1 MWKRRKSNADGDAP
15 AKKYQKK
22 SYGNES
28 NDNDAES
35 VVVCEIAHN
44 KRVSVR
50 SFNGKVMVDIR
61 ETYVNDAGEKCPG
74 KKGMC
79 VGLLFDFSILLRC
92 LMSRVYLGP
101 CLMSRVY

>member
-74 KKGMC
+74 KKGIT
-79 VGLLFDFSILLRC
+79 LPLDQWNILREHVDEIDKVVTEN
-92 LMSRVYLGP
+92 M
-101 CLMSRVY
+101 